1 MANDAPS
8 GRDFAGKKD
17 YVRQLEQRRDP
28 EALALLVQCLSDES
42 GYLRDLAEGALLRLG
57 GRAAELVLPLLDQG
71 LWYSRSSAARLLG
84 GLRHAAAVAPLLGRA
99 EDPVENVAR
108 EAFVALAALARSGAS
123 TRIAWEIHRLP
134 AERRLTRLARLRHV
148 DRAVATRVEQLMGLE
163 RVTTAADPDTL
174 RDDAP
179 GMPAPE
185 EGAHWQT
192 TNPPRSQTPTPTDGG
207 GPSSR

>member
-57 GRAAELVLPLLDQG
+57 GRAAELVLPLLCEG

-84 GLRHAAAVAPLLGRA
+84 GLRHAPAVAPLLDRA

-108 EAFVALAALARSGAS
+108 EAFVALAALARTGAS
-123 TRIAWEIHRLP
+123 ARIAWELHRLP
-134 AERRLTRLARLRHV
+134 AERRLARLARLRHV
-148 DRAVATRVEQLMGLE
+148 DRAVATRVERLMGLE
-163 RVTTAADPDTL
+163 EVVAAPDPDTL

-179 GMPAPE
+179 GIPPPE
-185 EGAHWQT
+185 EGIDWQT
-192 TNPPRSQTPTPTDGG
+192 NNAPRSQTRSQPDGG
-207 GPSSR
+207 EPSSR